1 MSTLQKTHRQGSGTV
16 LLSRC
21 SAWASPNGAWEDRCF
36 ESQLGSLCWESGIG
50 ANGCMLVLPNGCQGL
65 LDRKLKERIGL
76 KQIVD
81 PFMSSLVKTW
91 LVYEISTKQHP
102 VFNLQSRRMHMA
114 TGAMRSSLWLGW
126 SWSEIVDM
134 VSASHWVTTLPL

>member
-1 MSTLQKTHRQGSGTV
+1 MEPGKIDALN
-16 LLSRC
+16 LSLVVCVGRVGLVPMDVC
-21 SAWASPNGAWEDRCF
+21 WFCPMGAKD
-36 ESQLGSLCWESGIG
+36 
-50 ANGCMLVLPNGCQGL
+50 